1 MNIKRMRYLSE
12 IIDTKEWEKEFA
24 PFDLVEM
31 IAGVGAGKNHWVC
44 ELAKQ
49 QNNSVLFVTSRRITA
64 DMQSKKM
71 NASRTIDWDKFK
83 RHALGGKPM
92 KGGKL
97 LVSCTNARLASFIR
111 NDYDAKKPITF
122 LWEYFNYI
130 IIDEAHSLVTDSSFA
145 DSSFYV
151 WKFIEWVAKEEAK
164 KPDRRKRCK
173 IILMSGTPEPLKE
186 PLEAL
191 QKQLCAESGSDAFR
205 FNTVNYF
212 DRCIHVEPEEVIID
226 CAEDIAVHEI
236 MGFLAEGQRIIY
248 FASSIR
254 NIAALV
260 KQLNEYGVKDSEIG
274 VSYSNRARD
283 NLFSKELTEKME
295 QIHKSLIEKEKVP
308 PDVKIFFTT
317 TKNKE
322 GINIR
327 DADIKIMLTESKNR
341 AELVQMAGRV
351 RNGLE
356 KLIILEKHN
365 RSGGNDSLDEWHM
378 YRDSAV
384 CAPLLDA
391 VAAYGEQHSRPS
403 GNDMIRDIEDTFPN
417 IRYDYFQEQF
427 FLFGGKYSEHDQS
440 LMDRWNL
447 HEWKFSWNDVGMSG
461 VEEFQKWF
469 PYSKV
474 DISYPG
480 LHDRIPAPNA
490 IWQEI
495 VERYLS
501 EQNVVGQRLSVE
513 KRDSILTDL
522 NELLQKYNQAPYV
535 KLGPLLRKY
544 EYALETHG
552 KHEKGREWYK
562 IVKAPA
568 NEKGGEK

>member
-1 MNIKRMRYLSE
+1 MRNSKMRYLSE
-12 IIDTKEWEKEFA
+12 VIDTNEREKEFA

-111 NDYDAKKPITF
+111 NDYDAQDRSTF

-186 PLEAL
+186 PLKEL
-191 QKQLCAESGSDAFR
+191 QKQLCAESGSDTFR

-212 DRCIHVEPEEVIID
+212 DRCEHVEPAEVILD
-226 CAEDIAVHEI
+226 CAEDIAIHEI
-236 MGFLAEGQRIIY
+236 MGFRAEGHRIIY

-295 QIHKSLIEKEKVP
+295 QIHKSLIENEKLP
-308 PDVKIFFTT
+308 RAQGGYCPDFE
-317 TKNKE
+317 NKE
-322 GINIR
+322 IAFLLFDNLLVYN
-327 DADIKIMLTESKNR
+327 AWQSKYKLTHKLLYDWLYE
-341 AELVQMAGRV
+341 
-351 RNGLE
+351 LE
-356 KLIILEKHN
+356 K
-365 RSGGNDSLDEWHM
+365 
-378 YRDSAV
+378 
-384 CAPLLDA
+384 
-391 VAAYGEQHSRPS
+391 
-403 GNDMIRDIEDTFPN
+403 
-417 IRYDYFQEQF
+417 
-427 FLFGGKYSEHDQS
+427 
-440 LMDRWNL
+440 
-447 HEWKFSWNDVGMSG
+447 SG
-461 VEEFQKWF
+461 VKEN
-469 PYSKV
+469 
-474 DISYPG
+474 DI
-480 LHDRIPAPNA
+480 
-490 IWQEI
+490 
-495 VERYLS
+495 
-501 EQNVVGQRLSVE
+501 
-513 KRDSILTDL
+513 
-522 NELLQKYNQAPYV
+522 
-535 KLGPLLRKY
+535 
-544 EYALETHG
+544 
-552 KHEKGREWYK
+552 RE
-562 IVKAPA
+562 
-568 NEKGGEK
+568 